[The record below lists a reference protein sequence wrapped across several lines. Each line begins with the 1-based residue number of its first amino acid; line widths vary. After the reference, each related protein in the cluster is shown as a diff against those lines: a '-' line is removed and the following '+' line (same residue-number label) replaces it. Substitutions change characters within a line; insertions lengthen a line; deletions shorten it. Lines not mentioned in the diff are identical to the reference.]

1 MGVYFTL
8 DNLSFLRLRENAV
21 IQDPGN
27 EFVPIANVPII
38 IDFGV
43 AQCWISEDL
52 VVIEPRI
59 GGKTTASLV
68 TAEGEQME
76 ITSVTPV
83 ICICSPSA
91 VTNDAVVF
99 PPILGSITTR
109 SSEIQHC
116 ATPKSMI
123 IGTLAIGTNSLPGS
137 WITAFSRNL
146 KKERLSSVKYTS
158 LASEVSKLMAIAVS
172 TKLACYL

>member
-1 MGVYFTL
+1 MAISLDTSEAKEVYFTL

-21 IQDPGN
+21 IQDPGH

-68 TAEGEQME
+68 TAEGEQMQ
-76 ITSVTPV
+76 ITGVTLVQCHREGKSFTFNCLITPDLENTV
-83 ICICSPSA
+83 VLSYREA
-91 VTNDAVVF
+91 TNIGIACTRA
-99 PPILGSITTR
+99 IESI
-109 SSEIQHC
+109 
-116 ATPKSMI
+116 
-123 IGTLAIGTNSLPGS
+123 
-137 WITAFSRNL
+137 
-146 KKERLSSVKYTS
+146 
-158 LASEVSKLMAIAVS
+158 
-172 TKLACYL
+172 